1 MMWVFNSAFGKIFNL
16 IFFPFRSMSPWV
28 GMILISFLTALL
40 MLFVFRFTSNQEGIR
55 RVKNKIKAHLL
66 ELRLFK
72 DSLSLS
78 FKAQGN
84 ILRYNLRY
92 ISYSA
97 KPLLVMIIPLILI
110 LIQLN
115 LWFGYEAL
123 TPGQETILKVELE
136 EGQNPLD
143 IDLALEPSTGF
154 DIQTPPL
161 RMEEEREINWRLK
174 AREKGVHDLTLMVNG
189 QKLTKKVAIAQRPLS
204 KISPL
209 KVRRSF
215 INELINPGESPFPE
229 DLPIE
234 TIEVK
239 YRAKD
244 INLFGWN
251 IPWLLGIPPWL
262 IAYFAL
268 SIILGFVLKGIF
280 KVEI

>member
-1 MMWVFNSAFGKIFNL
+1 MN
-16 IFFPFRSMSPWV
+16 PWV

-40 MLFVFRFTSNQEGIR
+40 MLFVFRFSSNQEGIR

-78 FKAQGN
+78 FKAQRN
-84 ILRYNLRY
+84 IFRYNLKY

-115 LWFGYEAL
+115 LWFGYEPL
-123 TPGQETILKVELE
+123 VPGQETILKVELE
-136 EGQNPLD
+136 EGRSPLD
-143 IDLALEPSTGF
+143 IDLALEPSAGF
-154 DIQTPPL
+154 DIQTLPL
-161 RMEEEREINWRLK
+161 RIEEESEIDWRLR
-174 AREKGVHDLTLMVNG
+174 AREKGVHDLTFIVNG
-189 QKLTKKVAIAQRPLS
+189 QRLTKKVAVAQKPLS
-204 KISPL
+204 KISPM

-215 INELINPGESPFPE
+215 INELINPGESPLPR
-229 DLPIE
+229 DLPIK
-234 TIEVK
+234 TIRVK
-239 YRAKD
+239 YPAKD
-244 INLFGWN
+244 MNLFGWN

-262 IAYFAL
+262 IVYFVL
-268 SIILGFVLKGIF
+268 SIILGFVFKGIF

>member
-1 MMWVFNSAFGKIFNL
+1 
-16 IFFPFRSMSPWV
+16 
-28 GMILISFLTALL
+28 MILISFLTALL

-84 ILRYNLRY
+84 IFRYNLRY
-92 ISYSA
+92 ISYST

-123 TPGQETILKVELE
+123 NPGQETILKVKLQD
-136 EGQNPLD
+136 GQNPLD
-143 IDLALEPSTGF
+143 INLSLEPSAGF
-154 DIQTPPL
+154 NIQTPPL
-161 RMEEEREINWRLK
+161 RIEEEEEINWRLQ
-174 AREKGVHDLTLMVNG
+174 AREKGVHDLTLIVNG
-189 QKLTKKVAIAQRPLS
+189 QRLTKKVTVGQKPLS

-209 KVRRSF
+209 KIRHNF
-215 INELINPGESPFPE
+215 INELLNPGERPFSGG
-229 DLPIE
+229 LPIKA
-234 TIEVK
+234 IEIR
-239 YRAKD
+239 YSTKD
-244 INLFGWN
+244 IKLFGWS

-262 IAYFAL
+262 IVYFVL
-268 SIILGFVLKGIF
+268 SIILGFVFKGFF

>member
-1 MMWVFNSAFGKIFNL
+1 
-16 IFFPFRSMSPWV
+16 
-28 GMILISFLTALL
+28 MILISFLTALL
-40 MLFVFRFTSNQEGIR
+40 MLFVFRFTSNQEGIS

-78 FKAQGN
+78 FRAQGN
-84 ILRYNLRY
+84 ILRYNLKY

-123 TPGQETILKVELE
+123 TPGQVTILKVKLE
-136 EGQNPLD
+136 EGYDPLD
-143 IDLALEPSTGF
+143 INLALEPSSGF

-161 RMEEEREINWRLK
+161 RIEEEMEINWRLQ
-174 AREKGVHDLTLMVNG
+174 AREKGVHNLTLIVNS
-189 QKLTKKVAIAQRPLS
+189 QRITKKVAVGQKPLS

-209 KVRRSF
+209 KVRRNL
-215 INELINPGESPFPE
+215 INELINPGESPVPA
-229 DLPIE
+229 DVPIK
-234 TIEVK
+234 TIEVQ
-239 YRAKD
+239 YPAKD

-251 IPWLLGIPPWL
+251 IPWLWGIPPWL
-262 IAYFAL
+262 IVYFVL
-268 SIILGFVLKGIF
+268 SIILGFVFKGFF

>member
-1 MMWVFNSAFGKIFNL
+1 MWIFNSAFGKIFKL
-16 IFFPFRSMSPWV
+16 IFFPFRGMNPWV

-40 MLFVFRFTSNQEGIR
+40 MLFVFRFSSNQEGIR

-78 FKAQGN
+78 FKAQRN
-84 ILRYNLRY
+84 IFRYNLKY

-115 LWFGYEAL
+115 LWFGYEPL
-123 TPGQETILKVELE
+123 VPGQETILKVELE
-136 EGQNPLD
+136 EGRSPLD
-143 IDLALEPSTGF
+143 IDLALEPSAGF
-154 DIQTPPL
+154 DIQTLPL
-161 RMEEEREINWRLK
+161 RIEEESEIDWRLR
-174 AREKGVHDLTLMVNG
+174 AREKGVHDLTFIVNG
-189 QKLTKKVAIAQRPLS
+189 QRLTKKVAVAQKPLS
-204 KISPL
+204 KISPM

-215 INELINPGESPFPE
+215 INELINPGESPLPR
-229 DLPIE
+229 DLPIK
-234 TIEVK
+234 TIRVK
-239 YRAKD
+239 YPAKD
-244 INLFGWN
+244 MNLFGWN

-262 IAYFAL
+262 IVYFVL
-268 SIILGFVLKGIF
+268 SIILGFVFKGIF

>member
-1 MMWVFNSAFGKIFNL
+1 MN
-16 IFFPFRSMSPWV
+16 PWV
-28 GMILISFLTALL
+28 GMILISFLTAIL
-40 MLFVFRFTSNQEGIR
+40 MLFIFRFTSNQEGIR
-55 RVKNKIKAHLL
+55 QVKNKIKAHLL
-66 ELRLFK
+66 ELRLYK

-123 TPGQETILKVELE
+123 APGQEAILKVKLE

-143 IDLALEPSTGF
+143 ANLALEPSSGF
-154 DIQTPPL
+154 EIQTPAL
-161 RMEEEREINWRLK
+161 RIEEEMEISWRLQ
-174 AREKGVHDLTLMVNG
+174 AREKGVLDLTLIVNG
-189 QKLTKKVAIAQRPLS
+189 QRIIKKVAVDQRPLS

-215 INELINPGESPFPE
+215 INELINPGESPFPG
-229 DLPIE
+229 DLPIK
-234 TIEVK
+234 TIEVN
-239 YRAKD
+239 YPARD
-244 INLFGWN
+244 MNLFGWN

-268 SIILGFVLKGIF
+268 SIILGFVFKGIF